1 MANRIVN
8 TKLDPAI
15 VTEKT
20 TIIDPSTIAHT
31 VTINQSLDPNAKK
44 SVRVSGSKPLVG
56 IIPPMDIQP
65 DITFNTYVNTTVQNY
80 LDSYP
85 GAVRN
90 ALYANVADVARSVA
104 YGNITGVPTFAT
116 ESYVITAINNV
127 VDGAPPTLNTLNEL
141 AASLANTSIPTQT
154 GNSGKFLTTNGSII
168 SWATVSG
175 GAGGGVTSYN
185 DLTNKPSIPT
195 KTSDIT
201 NDSNFVTLTEM
212 QNYVNGLINMYIDG
226 GDASGLITIDGSNA
240 SEVSTTTID
249 GGNA

>member
-104 YGNITGVPTFAT
+104 YGNITGLPTFAT

-127 VDGAPPTLNTLNEL
+127 VDGAPTTLNTLNEL
-141 AASLANTSIPTQT
+141 AASLANTSIPVQT
-154 GNSGKFLTTNGSII
+154 GNSGKFLTTDGSII
-168 SWATVSG
+168 SWATVSQG
-175 GAGGGVTSYN
+175 SGGVTSYN

-195 KTSDIT
+195 KTSDIS
-201 NDSNFVTLTEM
+201 NDSNFVTLTAM
-212 QNYVNGLINMYIDG
+212 QNYVNGLINIDG
-226 GDASGLITIDGSNA
+226 GYA
-240 SEVSTTTID
+240 SESYTTTID